1 MCFARQQR
9 QSYSRFAL
17 ERKGRADMRR
27 MLIFLALAAFV
38 PFAAN
43 AQEAGAGSNPVT
55 DSVKAMVAQHAKA
68 IIAAAEEMPADK
80 YSYRPT
86 AQQITFGHLVMHLAQ
101 SNTYLCSAIAGTKP
115 SEEEKL
121 SETDPKDKLVAALKS
136 SFDYCTGVLDK
147 TNDSKLNE
155 MVPGFRGSVPRAR
168 LMITLVADLYD
179 HYSAEASYLRL
190 NGMLPPTA
198 QHRRM

>member
-1 MCFARQQR
+1 MKRVLIVFAV
-9 QSYSRFAL
+9 L
-17 ERKGRADMRR
+17 
-27 MLIFLALAAFV
+27 AFV

-80 YSYRPT
+80 YSYKPT
-86 AQQITFGHLVMHLAQ
+86 EQQMTFGHLIMHLAE

-115 SEEEKL
+115 PEHGQL
-121 SETDPKDKLVAALKS
+121 SETDPKDKLVTALKN
-136 SFDYCTGVLDK
+136 SFDYCSGVLDK
-147 TNDSKLNE
+147 TDDSKLNE
-155 MVPGFRGSVPRAR
+155 MVQGFRGSVPRAR
-168 LMITLVADLYD
+168 IMITLVADLYD
-179 HYSAEASYLRL
+179 HYSAEAAYLRL

-198 QHRRM
+198 QRRKM